1 MNKVDYLQAKE
12 FIYSDI
18 RREICL
24 GKISSSIVGRNF
36 LKLILGS
43 AGGGNFIA
51 ALALLCYTEFA
62 GKLITGKDDPKGNF
76 NLFFDKL
83 GSSYGNFRKNH
94 KVYDIFRCGLAHEYD
109 VKRNCTIGMLQDK
122 SICGIGFEKEKYYF
136 VVEKYFEDFKVAFDA
151 LEEELFLKG
160 ENVAGRPNLAR
171 DMATTLSV
179 QKY

>member
-24 GKISSSIVGRNF
+24 GKISNGIVGKNF

-43 AGGGNFIA
+43 SGGGNFIA

-62 GKLITGKDDPKGNF
+62 GKLITGKDDPAENF

-83 GSSYGNFRKNH
+83 GSAYKNFRKNH
-94 KVYDIFRCGLAHEYD
+94 KVYNIFRCGLAHEYY
-109 VKRNCTIGMLQDK
+109 VKGNCTIGMLKDK
-122 SICGIGFEKEKYYF
+122 SICGISLKKDKYYF

-151 LEEELFLKG
+151 LEELFSKE
-160 ENVAGRPNLAR
+160 ENVAEHTNLAQR
-171 DMATTLSV
+171 MATTLSV

>member
-1 MNKVDYLQAKE
+1 MNRADYLQVKE

-24 GKISSSIVGRNF
+24 GKISNGIVGRNF

-43 AGGGNFIA
+43 SGGGNFIA

-62 GKLITGKDDPKGNF
+62 GKLITKKDDPVGNF

-83 GSSYGNFRKNH
+83 GSGYKDFRKSHN
-94 KVYDIFRCGLAHEYD
+94 VYNIFRCGLAHEYY
-109 VKRNCTIGMLQDK
+109 VKRSCTIAMLNSK
-122 SICGIGFEKEKYYF
+122 SIRGISLEGSKYYF
-136 VVEKYFEDFKVAFDA
+136 VVEKYFEDFKTAFDA
-151 LEEELFLKG
+151 LDELFPKE
-160 ENVAGRPNLAR
+160 ENGAERTNLAQR
-171 DMATTLSV
+171 MATTLSV